1 MHEIPES
8 ISSYYEEKKRDLPR
22 QIAAGA
28 KEMQFLDNLVR
39 DQLYGT
45 EQIDNERIEEA
56 IQAVIN
62 APGSTWTEPV
72 IRYRLRVL
80 HYS

>member
-8 ISSYYEEKKRDLPR
+8 ISSYYEEKKRDAPCK
-22 QIAAGA
+22 IAAGA
-28 KEMQFLDNLVR
+28 EEMRNLDNLVR
-39 DQLYGT
+39 EQLYGT
-45 EQIDNERIEEA
+45 EEVSSEQIEEA
-56 IQAVIN
+56 IRAVIN
-62 APGSTWTEPV
+62 APGSTWRDEV